1 MVAFSSTATLTRR
14 PRGPALFPPVPR
26 LRRKARRIWQE
37 AGLSALAVVL
47 ALLVIFGG
55 PPRSGAQA
63 FDGPLRLSF
72 DLDSMTFEADALQR
86 EGEDGFLQ
94 LTGNV
99 LLEDEQVR
107 LQADALLLDTDR
119 RQARAVG
126 NVRVETVGSNGE
138 AGLNFT
144 AQSLSLD
151 QATAGLLL
159 DGLALRL
166 REQAIFAATRVR
178 VSDGEI
184 ALDHVAYTACEAPC
198 NIDDFR
204 GRDPLPWRLTARHAV
219 LDRNRDT
226 LRLHGV
232 RLRLFEVPVLALPY
246 LAVPSPEVSRKT
258 GLLAPMVG
266 FRSGEGG
273 HLGVPFYAVLGPS
286 ADTTLT
292 PVFFTDGRVRLDTEL
307 RLALP
312 SLRATG
318 HASTD
323 TTGALGG
330 QIEGEL
336 DLIDAPETHRRLNLD
351 FDWTEELEPGQWQAL
366 DQSGQNLVLNH
377 LGLTGAWGHSF
388 AEVALLQDQILMAP
402 AEDEDSWLN
411 DWDESLATRA
421 RMDLR
426 LPPLPGGGR
435 LRLAG
440 QGLAWQEQGWIE
452 ASAGYSGP
460 LITRSGLVL
469 APELQAGAVA
479 EAVSGNLTPW
489 LGGQMRVS
497 LPLTRPGAD
506 SMASLTPELAIT
518 GLSGA
523 DLSIDGLASPLDAN
537 ANTDVLSRASLF
549 DLRSGS
555 DPFGH
560 DPDLRLDAAL
570 DFALYPTGQRT
581 GDLGLRGSL
590 GQRLSWTDAALSPTL
605 AALTIDAGGLQL
617 DLNGQ
622 VDALAL
628 IEDGDWSEALPRLS
642 VDLRLPLSDSVALRG
657 RHARLRDGRDTADVT
672 ALGIDLSLGSRWTAS
687 LGMTARSQA
696 GEDDDGAGAGR
707 GSLRATG
714 ELGWNFAGDWVAET
728 AISQNVLNPAVQDLS
743 FDIYH
748 RCDCLTAQL
757 GLLRER
763 DAEGSEYKARVALS
777 LPTLFSRELTSPT
790 LLRHQ

>member
-1 MVAFSSTATLTRR
+1 
-14 PRGPALFPPVPR
+14 
-26 LRRKARRIWQE
+26 
-37 AGLSALAVVL
+37 LAVVL
-47 ALLVIFGG
+47 ALTVIFGG

-72 DLDSMTFEADALQR
+72 DLGSMTFEADALQR
-86 EGEDGFLQ
+86 EGEDGFLR

-107 LQADALLLDTDR
+107 LQANTLLLDTDR

-126 NVRVETVGSNGE
+126 NVRVETEGSNGE

-166 REQAIFAATRVR
+166 REQAIIAATRVR

-198 NIDDFR
+198 DIDEHR
-204 GRDPLPWRLTARHAV
+204 GRDPLPWRLTARRAV
-219 LDRNRDT
+219 LDQTSDT

-232 RLRLFEVPVLALPY
+232 QLRLFEVPVLALPY

-258 GLLAPMVG
+258 GLLTPLVG
-266 FRSGEGG
+266 FRSSGGG
-273 HLGVPFYAVLGPS
+273 HLGVPLYAVLGPS

-312 SLRATG
+312 SLKATG
-318 HASTD
+318 RASTD

-330 QIEGEL
+330 QIKGEV
-336 DLIDAPETHRRLNLD
+336 DLLDAPETHRQLSLD
-351 FDWTEELEPGQWQAL
+351 FDWTEQLEPGQWQSL
-366 DQSGQNLVLNH
+366 DQTSKDMVLNR
-377 LGLTGAWGHSF
+377 LGVNGFWGHSF
-388 AEVALLQDQILMAP
+388 AELALLQDQVVLAP
-402 AEDEDSWLN
+402 ADAGDSWLSG
-411 DWDESLATRA
+411 WDETFGTRA
-421 RMDLR
+421 RVDLR

-440 QGLAWQEQGWIE
+440 QGLAWQEQGWLE

-460 LITRSGLVL
+460 LITNSGLVI
-469 APELQAGAVA
+469 APEVRAGTVA
-479 EAVSGNLTPW
+479 EAVSGNLSPW
-489 LGGQMRVS
+489 LGGQMRAS
-497 LPLTRPGAD
+497 LPLTRPGPYNI
-506 SMASLTPELAIT
+506 ASLTPQLAIT

-537 ANTDVLSRASLF
+537 TDVLSRASLF
-549 DLRSGS
+549 DLRSSS
-555 DPFGH
+555 DPFQH
-560 DPDLRLDAAL
+560 DPDIRLDAAL
-570 DFALYPTGQRT
+570 DFALYPKGKER
-581 GDLGLRGSL
+581 DLGLRGSL
-590 GQRLSWTDAALSPTL
+590 GQRVSWTEAALSPTL
-605 AALTIDAGGLQL
+605 VELTLDTGGVQL

-622 VDALAL
+622 LDTVTLL
-628 IEDGDWSEALPRLS
+628 KDGDWSTAVPRFAA
-642 VDLRLPLSDSVALRG
+642 DLRIPLGDHLEFSARHAQVEDALDQAEISSLGLSIALNDRVVAAFGVSTGSLSLASDDSVEADRHALRVK
-657 RHARLRDGRDTADVT
+657 AKT
-672 ALGIDLSLGSRWTAS
+672 S
-687 LGMTARSQA
+687 
-696 GEDDDGAGAGR
+696 
-707 GSLRATG
+707 
-714 ELGWNFAGDWVAET
+714 WNFAGEWVAEA
-728 AISQNVLNPAVQDLS
+728 AIVQDVLKPVEQDLS
-743 FDIYH
+743 FDIFH

-763 DAEGSEYKARVALS
+763 DAEGSGYKARVALS
-777 LPTLFSRELTSPT
+777 LPTLFSRDLTSPT
-790 LLRHQ
+790 LFQHQ